1 QGDPRRRHADVLRRA
16 DGGVR
21 ALAHATG
28 LLRPARALRRVADG
42 RLRALHDARAVERRE
57 PAARARR
64 VRLYARV
71 PRRDA
76 SRKPRRR
83 IPGELLL
90 RSGGPRRQR
99 GGHDPR
105 GGGHDREPEG
115 SARALRDMIETP
127 GGLAMRFQISVLALS
142 ALGAAAVLRGDDV
155 TGKDRLLCTA
165 VQSTQCTPDGECKS
179 APPWELNI
187 PQFQET
193 AGRDR
198 TATTTRASGENRS
211 SPIGNI
217 SREGGLI
224 IFQGVQNGRAFS
236 FVIAESSGMASI
248 AVAREGLTVSIFG
261 ACTPTPEAK

>member
-1 QGDPRRRHADVLRRA
+1 MRFRTCAV
-16 DGGVR
+16 
-21 ALAHATG
+21 ALAA
-28 LLRPARALRRVADG
+28 
-42 RLRALHDARAVERRE
+42 
-57 PAARARR
+57 
-64 VRLYARV
+64 
-71 PRRDA
+71 
-76 SRKPRRR
+76 
-83 IPGELLL
+83 
-90 RSGGPRRQR
+90 
-99 GGHDPR
+99 
-105 GGGHDREPEG
+105 
-115 SARALRDMIETP
+115 
-127 GGLAMRFQISVLALS
+127 IS
-142 ALGAAAVLRGDDV
+142 AAAVLRGDDV

-187 PQFQET
+187 PQFLEI
-193 AGRDR
+193 DLKDK